1 MRGAEFAEL
10 KAFMTVIERGTF
22 ARAAAALGMAPST
35 LSQTVR
41 TLESRLGVRLLHR
54 TTRSLSLTEAGE
66 RLLARIRPAFDALHA
81 AVESIND
88 FRDTPMG
95 TLRLSVSSVPAQL
108 ILAPLLRDFL
118 ANYPAIL
125 LDITVDNASSELVMG
140 RYDAGIRYGRRI
152 AQDMLLVQASP
163 PSRLIVMASP
173 AYLGRHPAP
182 KTPQDLQRHDCIRYR
197 LANQQVVPWE
207 FEKNKKKIEIAVDG
221 SLIVNDIDLMV
232 RAAKEGVGVGY
243 AVEAYIEEDIRRGLL
258 VPLLSDWSPPS
269 HSYYLYYA
277 GRHQLS
283 APLRA
288 FIQFLRDR
296 RKDEGPSGNA
306 ASQPRGDKMGS
317 LSVVKL

>member
-10 KAFMTVIERGTF
+10 KAFMVVIERGNF
-22 ARAAAALGMAPST
+22 ARAAAALDMAPST

-41 TLESRLGVRLLHR
+41 ALESRLGVRLLHR

-108 ILAPLLRDFL
+108 ILAPLMRDFL
-118 ANYPAIL
+118 AQYPAIQ

-152 AQDMLLVQASP
+152 AQDMLLVRASL
-163 PSRLIVMASP
+163 PSRLIAMASP
-173 AYLGRHPAP
+173 AYLARHPAP
-182 KTPQDLQRHDCIRYR
+182 KSPQELQRHDCIRYR

-221 SLIVNDIDLMV
+221 PLIVNDIDLMV
-232 RAAKEGVGVGY
+232 RAAKDGVGIGY

-258 VPLLSDWSPPS
+258 VPLLRDWSSPS

-288 FIQFLRDR
+288 FIQFLKAR
-296 RKDEGPSGNA
+296 RKGDNLPASE
-306 ASQPRGDKMGS
+306 ASQDVGDKMGS
-317 LSVVKL
+317 LDAVKL

>member
-10 KAFMTVIERGTF
+10 KAFMTVIERGNF
-22 ARAAAALGMAPST
+22 ARAAAALDMAPST

-118 ANYPAIL
+118 AHYPAIQ
-125 LDITVDNASSELVMG
+125 LDITLDNASSELVMG

-163 PSRLIVMASP
+163 PSRLIAMASP
-173 AYLGRHPAP
+173 AYLARHPAP
-182 KTPQDLQRHDCIRYR
+182 RIPQDLQHHDCIRYR

-221 SLIVNDIDLMV
+221 PLIVNDIDLMV
-232 RAAKEGVGVGY
+232 RAAKDGVGIGY
-243 AVEAYIEEDIRRGLL
+243 AVEAYIEEEIRQGLL
-258 VPLLSDWSPPS
+258 VPLLRDWSPPS

-296 RKDEGPSGNA
+296 RKGDSLGGNE
-306 ASQPRGDKMGS
+306 ASRPRGDKMSS
-317 LSVVKL
+317 LNVVKL